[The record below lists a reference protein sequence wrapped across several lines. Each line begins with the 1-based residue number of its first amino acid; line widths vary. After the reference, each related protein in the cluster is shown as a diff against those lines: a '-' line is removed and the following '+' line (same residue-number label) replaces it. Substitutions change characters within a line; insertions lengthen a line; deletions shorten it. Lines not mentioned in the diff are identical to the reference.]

1 MSARATHLKAATEN
15 VSVTTIERKQM
26 SNKTNFKRIALAVVA
41 ALGLGVLASGPSSA
55 VTSSETLTLGSATAT
70 GSIGDSVTVTVTSSF
85 NATAATDTILVS
97 ANLASKPAASALT
110 TGTVDGTNS
119 GFVAL
124 SDSLNVTYRQS
135 DGSAYVVGT
144 TAQAAAVKAQAADVV
159 GQSYTGNYR
168 FTTHVFDAVGTYTYN
183 VYSVVGSAGNGV
195 AGTLSKL
202 TTFTV
207 TVASTNLAPD
217 ATDSTAYITG
227 NNVPF
232 AANNGDSTLVVAAG
246 TTASTRT
253 AVGYINW
260 LQRNSDSKTTVGAIT
275 PKTVGESVTATIAGA
290 GLLVA
295 GGTACTDA
303 SANVSRVVAYYE
315 SVTVCSDGRAGTATV
330 TLTTPTMKTWT
341 SKSLT
346 FFSSTPASLTA
357 TLPTGG
363 GRVETGTALTG
374 AIRVVPKDSAGNNIS
389 SLGAGFGMFMYSSDT
404 ALVNVF
410 GTACNAN
417 YDAVSQAYNTCD
429 LTAAQVRGA
438 SGTVTITIR
447 DSSTVAASTVASAP
461 VTFTLVGKAEIAKI
475 EFEKRTYNTG
485 ERAYIFVTVSDTK
498 NVGIVNQTVQGVFAS
513 GGITSLCTLGS
524 VTGGG
529 SITDTALTFSTTT
542 SAAYASGKIRYEV
555 TLPSNAGSC
564 GIHATGGLG
573 LQASGRVQVADT
585 ITVID
590 PATDAAESALD
601 AAQEATDAAI
611 AATDAAILAQEAA
624 DEAASAAVAAQETA
638 QAAVDAV
645 TALSAEV
652 TKLVAQLA
660 TLQKLLNRVAK
671 RVGVKL

>member
-1 MSARATHLKAATEN
+1 
-15 VSVTTIERKQM
+15 M
-26 SNKTNFKRIALAVVA
+26 SNKTNFKRIALAVIA

-55 VTSSETLTLGSATAT
+55 VTSSETLTLGSATGT
-70 GSIGDSVTVTVTSSF
+70 GSIGDSVTVTVASSF
-85 NATAATDTILVS
+85 NATAASDTILVS
-97 ANLASKPAASALT
+97 ANLASKPAASTLT

-135 DGSAYVVGT
+135 NGSAYVVGT

-159 GQSYTGNYR
+159 GQSYTANYR

-183 VYSVVGSAGNGV
+183 VYSVVGSAGDGV

-207 TVASTNLAPD
+207 TVASTNLNPD

-227 NNVPF
+227 TNVPF

-246 TTASTRT
+246 ATPLAASRV
-253 AVGYINW
+253 AVGYVNW

-295 GGTACTDA
+295 GGTACTNA
-303 SANVSRVVAYYE
+303 AANVTQTVAYYE

-447 DSSTVAASTVASAP
+447 DSSTVAASTVASTP

-475 EFEKRTYNTG
+475 EFEKRTYNVG